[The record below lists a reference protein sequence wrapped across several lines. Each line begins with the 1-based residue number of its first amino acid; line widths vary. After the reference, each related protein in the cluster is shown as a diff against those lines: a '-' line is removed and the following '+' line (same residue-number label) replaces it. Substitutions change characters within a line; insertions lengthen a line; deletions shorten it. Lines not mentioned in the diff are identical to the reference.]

1 MKALFTVIVAATL
14 SLGMASVHADEM
26 KKEGAMMKHDGMAKD
41 GMKKDA
47 MAKDGMAKDG
57 MKKDAMAKDG
67 MKHDGMAK
75 DGMKKDG
82 MSKGRILSL
91 TDQPLSPLVPLSD
104 ESLFAASNHPV
115 LYATNAPMIGL
126 IETLVMSITQ
136 HIDNFAECVAQQTK
150 TALPYF
156 YVPGQDK

>member
-47 MAKDGMAKDG
+47 MAKDGM
-57 MKKDAMAKDG
+57 
-67 MKHDGMAK
+67 KHDGMAK

-82 MSKGRILSL
+82 MSKDEMKKDGMSLLS
-91 TDQPLSPLVPLSD
+91 
-104 ESLFAASNHPV
+104 
-115 LYATNAPMIGL
+115 G
-126 IETLVMSITQ
+126 
-136 HIDNFAECVAQQTK
+136 
-150 TALPYF
+150 
-156 YVPGQDK
+156 